1 MRFPPARP
9 SPRRAAGMVAPLAAD
24 RRLKR
29 GVRHT
34 IAAGLLS
41 SRLFWSMVVV
51 MLAPAILVG
60 ILVLLL
66 HLAGVL

>member
-1 MRFPPARP
+1 
-9 SPRRAAGMVAPLAAD
+9 MVAPLAAD